1 MIRLIEASG
10 LILVVLAL
18 LHAGFPRY
26 FRWDEEATRLSLI
39 NRQLLY
45 IHTFFIALTVLLMGL
60 LCLGSARELAG
71 TALGA
76 RISLLLALFWAC
88 RAIIQFCGF
97 SPRLWRGKR
106 FETFMHVGF
115 SGFWIYLTLL
125 FLWVWWQGPRS

>member
-26 FRWDEEATRLSLI
+26 FRWPEEGAGLSLI

-71 TALGA
+71 TVLGA
-76 RISLLLALFWAC
+76 RISLGLALFWAC
-88 RAIIQFCGF
+88 RAFIQFCGF

-106 FETFMHVGF
+106 FETLVHIAF
-115 SGFWIYLTLL
+115 SALWIHLTLL
-125 FLWVWWQGPRS
+125 FLWLWWQGPRA